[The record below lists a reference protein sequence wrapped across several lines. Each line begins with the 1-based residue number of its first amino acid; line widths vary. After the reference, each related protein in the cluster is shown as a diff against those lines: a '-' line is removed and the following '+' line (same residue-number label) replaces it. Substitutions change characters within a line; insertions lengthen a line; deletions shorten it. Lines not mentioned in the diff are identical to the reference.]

1 MTGKPTLADLRHFMR
16 QDAQPR
22 PEAGRRGPV
31 AVLAINSLVYILACS
46 SAALAGSA
54 MRIRLFRDFDEAD
67 TRLTAATIR
76 HT

>member
-1 MTGKPTLADLRHFMR
+1 
-16 QDAQPR
+16 
-22 PEAGRRGPV
+22 
-31 AVLAINSLVYILACS
+31 
-46 SAALAGSA
+46 